1 MDPDNAVATSPP
13 KGGVVDKTQ
22 EQPPPSLA
30 EERQQLTRSR
40 IRQATR
46 EVVAQRGFN
55 ATVDEIAQL
64 SGVSPRTVFRH
75 YATHDQLIAATVK
88 DMYFGWIEDLPL
100 PGDDLDGWIEN
111 LAVTVHTRTADVV
124 GAAFWDIHAPRANAS
139 EVLSEMDAQR
149 RDVRVQGMQTLV
161 KVVWRMAGGTGEPP
175 EDLVLAFALYLSA
188 FATQALM
195 VDFDQTPVQV
205 GALTA
210 DILKMLLWRAVD
222 AQRDRADA
230 DGGEG

>member
-1 MDPDNAVATSPP
+1 MVDNPQGP
-13 KGGVVDKTQ
+13 
-22 EQPPPSLA
+22 PPPSLA
-30 EERQQLTRSR
+30 EEQRDLTRAR
-40 IRQATR
+40 IRQATK
-46 EVVAQRGFN
+46 EVVALRGFN

-64 SGVSPRTVFRH
+64 SGVSARTVFRH
-75 YATHDQLIAATVK
+75 YATHDRLIAATVK

-100 PGDDLDGWIEN
+100 PGNDLDGWIED
-111 LAVTVHTRTADVV
+111 LAVTVHTGTAYVV

-149 RDVRVQGMQTLV
+149 RDFRVRGMQTLV

-175 EDLVLAFALYLSA
+175 EDLVLAFALNLSA

-195 VDFDQTPVQV
+195 VDFDQTPAQI

-210 DILKMLLWRAVD
+210 DILKMLLWRAIEAQHTGQAVTTGGVVD
-222 AQRDRADA
+222 
-230 DGGEG
+230 

>member
-1 MDPDNAVATSPP
+1 
-13 KGGVVDKTQ
+13 
-22 EQPPPSLA
+22 
-30 EERQQLTRSR
+30 
-40 IRQATR
+40 
-46 EVVAQRGFN
+46 
-55 ATVDEIAQL
+55 
-64 SGVSPRTVFRH
+64 
-75 YATHDQLIAATVK
+75 
-88 DMYFGWIEDLPL
+88 
-100 PGDDLDGWIEN
+100 
-111 LAVTVHTRTADVV
+111 
-124 GAAFWDIHAPRANAS
+124 
-139 EVLSEMDAQR
+139 
-149 RDVRVQGMQTLV
+149 
-161 KVVWRMAGGTGEPP
+161 MAGGTGEPP

>member
-1 MDPDNAVATSPP
+1 MDKPDR
-13 KGGVVDKTQ
+13 
-22 EQPPPSLA
+22 QPPPSLA
-30 EERQQLTRSR
+30 EEQRDLTRAR

-46 EVVAQRGFN
+46 EVVARRGFN

-64 SGVSPRTVFRH
+64 SGVSPRTIYRH
-75 YATHDQLIAATVK
+75 YATHDRLIAATVK
-88 DMYFGWIEDLPL
+88 DMYFGWLEDLPL
-100 PGDDLDGWIEN
+100 PGDDLDGWIED
-111 LAVTVHTRTADVV
+111 LAVTVHTRTAHVV

-149 RDVRVQGMQTLV
+149 RDVRVRGMQTLV

-195 VDFDQTPVQV
+195 VDFDQTPAQV

-210 DILKMLLWRAVD
+210 DILKMLLWRAID

-230 DGGEG
+230 DGDEG